1 VNFRSVNDLFATVR
15 RESHKLPRE
24 IDLVV
29 GVPRSGMLAATA
41 VSLLLQ
47 RPLVDLNS
55 FLEGRLYNDFTCTR
69 RAVLQSDR
77 RAPDFSSVLVIDD
90 SIYEGATMREVRKSM
105 QELPHKHEVVYAA
118 VYGLHDTH
126 PEVDIVL
133 EKCSRPRVFE
143 WNVLNHTN
151 LKNMCVDLDGVL
163 CLDPDDRQDDDGPNY
178 LEFLNSA
185 ATLVVPRYRINS
197 IVTARLEK
205 YRAQTEA
212 WLKANEIEYDN
223 LFMLDLPS
231 AAERRRTRAH
241 AGFKSE
247 IYRSKK
253 DCWLFVES
261 STAQAREIRERSGK
275 SVLAYQ
281 EMIYFSE
288 GPTGMFRRS
297 TTKSGFREVIK
308 HLIPRRA
315 KPIIKFVLRK

>member
-1 VNFRSVNDLFATVR
+1 MNFRSVNDLFATVR
-15 RESHKLPRE
+15 MQGHRFPRE
-24 IDLVV
+24 IDLVI

-41 VSLLLQ
+41 ISLLLQ

-55 FLEGRLYNDFTCTR
+55 FLEGRLYDGFTRTR
-69 RAVLQSDR
+69 RAGLQADR
-77 RAPDFSSVLVIDD
+77 RAPDYRSVLVIDD
-90 SIYEGATMREVRKSM
+90 SIYGGATMREVRKSM
-105 QELPHKHEVVYAA
+105 QELPHTHEVVYAA
-118 VYGLHDTH
+118 VYGLHGTH

-133 EKCSRPRVFE
+133 ETCNWPRVFE
-143 WNVLNHTN
+143 WNVLNHSH

-163 CLDPDDRQDDDGPNY
+163 CLDPDDGQDDDGPNY
-178 LEFLNSA
+178 LEFLNSTA
-185 ATLVVPRYRINS
+185 ALAIPRYRINS

-231 AAERRRTRAH
+231 AAERRRAKAYAR
-241 AGFKSE
+241 FKSE

-261 STAQAREIRERSGK
+261 NTAQAREIRERSGK
-275 SVLAYQ
+275 SVLAFQ

-288 GPTGMFRRS
+288 GPTGKFRRS
-297 TTKSGFREVIK
+297 TTKSGFRKVIQ

-315 KPIIKFVLRK
+315 KPIIKSVLRM